1 MRLRTNASI
10 RAVAQAGLECRPPLG
25 ATLRMRKHAV
35 LVYLPKYCIL
45 DRKVARQA
53 GLGPSH

>member
-1 MRLRTNASI
+1 
-10 RAVAQAGLECRPPLG
+10 VAQAGLECRPPLG
-25 ATLRMRKHAV
+25 PPPLGATLQMRKHVV

-53 GLGPSH
+53 RLGPSH